1 MARGFNKQWSL
12 RLRADVHPPAD
23 AVAVELVNWTG
34 EKDHVVSCLVAFRGS
49 GSRHRL
55 NSSQR
60 SPVCGVDVGD
70 RPEHLDCRCGRGV
83 STRVASRS
91 RVSPASSGAGICLTA
106 GSTDGPGCPGGSPT
120 TSPTL
125 PTGRRALC
133 GMGPPPVVPSGSL
146 PSCRSTKRGAFCMS
160 VGGEWCEK
168 SAASARYVLRTSYRC
183 VPSFLCRTYM
193 DAKSNKHNLL
203 MQMDA
208 AR

>member
-1 MARGFNKQWSL
+1 
-12 RLRADVHPPAD
+12 
-23 AVAVELVNWTG
+23 
-34 EKDHVVSCLVAFRGS
+34 VAFRGS

-70 RPEHLDCRCGRGV
+70 RPEHLHCRCGRGV
-83 STRVASRS
+83 STRVASRPPP
-91 RVSPASSGAGICLTA
+91 PASSGAGICLTP
-106 GSTDGPGCPGGSPT
+106 GSTDGPGCRSGSPA
-120 TSPTL
+120 TSPAPL

-183 VPSFLCRTYM
+183 VPSLLCRTDM
-193 DAKSNKHNLL
+193 NGRSNKRNANGCCTAIL
-203 MQMDA
+203 MLVSEVPDA
-208 AR
+208 LPCPGPAMSCHAVCPS